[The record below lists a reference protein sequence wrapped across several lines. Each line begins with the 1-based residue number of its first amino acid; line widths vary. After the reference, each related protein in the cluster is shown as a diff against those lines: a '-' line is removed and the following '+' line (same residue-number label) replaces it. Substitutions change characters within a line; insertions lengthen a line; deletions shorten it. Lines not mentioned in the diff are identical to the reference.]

1 MKTLLLNIGLDQ
13 KATTLL
19 AATVVREILVANG
32 FLVGGACV
40 RDSDTEPTLVA
51 EVSWRGDGKGFST
64 AIWNT
69 CVDLEQEAIA
79 VWSPDIEKGSLFGP
93 KAADWGRFDTTKFVT
108 PSGERL
114 DAALA
119 RKRSPIVL
127 LKG

>member
-1 MKTLLLNIGLDQ
+1 MKTLLLNIGLDP
-13 KATTLL
+13 KATTLI
-19 AATVVREILVANG
+19 AATVAREILVANG
-32 FLVGGACV
+32 FLVGDACV

-51 EVSWRGDGKGFST
+51 EVMWQGDGTGFSK

-69 CVDLEQEAIA
+69 CVDLKQEAIA

-93 KAADWGRFDTTKFVT
+93 KIVNWGPFDPAKFVT

-119 RKRSPIVL
+119 RKHSPIIL
-127 LKG
+127 LEG